1 MLEKRYDIGISQE
14 ELFTCT
20 SSLELSCSL
29 NSSLKSKPTNQ
40 HFHFKKKGE
49 KGVLEI
55 TLFEQ
60 ETYVNIHN
68 NRQGDWIAE
77 VIKKFE
83 HWIKQKCHP

>member
-1 MLEKRYDIGISQE
+1 M
-14 ELFTCT
+14 FT
-20 SSLELSCSL
+20 SNFGLSCTLSG
-29 NSSLKSKPTNQ
+29 SLKSKQANQ

-60 ETYVNIHN
+60 ETYVNIHD

-77 VIKKFE
+77 VVEKFE
-83 HWIKQKCHP
+83 EQFGTI